1 MARTGSGPP
10 KFVVRGSMAG
20 LPWGHTCPLAT
31 HRDYTWPSARSGKDS
46 EVCNS
51 MVDIALA
58 MTHRHSPLHATVQGS
73 QRNVQHAPASG
84 TLLQTVG
91 LPSLLDSVRRERQP
105 ATLAASL
112 GDLRHGDAAGLLAE
126 AIIERG

>member
-1 MARTGSGPP
+1 MARTGCGPP
-10 KFVVRGSMAG
+10 KFVVRGGVAG
-20 LPWGHTCPLAT
+20 LPWGHTRPLAT
-31 HRDYTWPSARSGKDS
+31 RRDYTWRSARSGKDS

-51 MVDIALA
+51 TVDATLA
-58 MTHRHSPLHATVQGS
+58 MTRRHSPLHATVQRS

-105 ATLAASL
+105 TTLAASL